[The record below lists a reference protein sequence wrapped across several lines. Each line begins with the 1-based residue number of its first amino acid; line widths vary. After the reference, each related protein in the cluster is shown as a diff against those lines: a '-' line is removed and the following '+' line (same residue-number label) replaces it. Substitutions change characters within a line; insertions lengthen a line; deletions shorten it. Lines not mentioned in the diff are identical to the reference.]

1 MKTITN
7 ITQNEIIIKNSKF
20 ITILFPINDNTKID
34 NLIDS
39 LKKQYPKANHYCYA
53 YVLNNYQK
61 ANDDGEPSGTAG
73 MPILNVLLKEKIFNV
88 LAVTIRYFGGIKL
101 GAGGLIRAYTKS
113 VKLALDNSNLV
124 TLKKGYKIKVTIPY
138 NEQKNFEYLL
148 KDYQILKKEFNQ
160 NITYEFLSPSN
171 KLQIIDKYNYEILN
185 EEYIREIKE
194 N

>member
-160 NITYEFLSPSN
+160 NITYEFLSPNN
-171 KLQIIDKYNYEILN
+171 KLHIIDKHIYEILN
-185 EEYIREIKE
+185 A
-194 N
+194 

>member
-171 KLQIIDKYNYEILN
+171 SLQIIDKYNYEILN
-185 EEYIREIKE
+185 EEYIRENKE

>member
-113 VKLALDNSNLV
+113 VKLALDNSNLI

>member
-34 NLIDS
+34 NLIDN

-124 TLKKGYKIKVTIPY
+124 TLKKGYKLKVTIPY

>member
-160 NITYEFLSPSN
+160 NITYEFLSPNN
-171 KLQIIDKYNYEILN
+171 KLQIIDKHNYEILN

>member
-171 KLQIIDKYNYEILN
+171 SLQIIDKYNYEILN

>member
-101 GAGGLIRAYTKS
+101 GAGGLIRSYTKS